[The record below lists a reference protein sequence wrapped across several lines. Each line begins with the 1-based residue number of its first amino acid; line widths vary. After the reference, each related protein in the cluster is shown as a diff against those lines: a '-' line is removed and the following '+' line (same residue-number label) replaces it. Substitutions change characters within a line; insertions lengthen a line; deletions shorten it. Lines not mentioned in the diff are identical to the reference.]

1 MKIAI
6 LGVSIAATAFAAPA
20 LADYYTVRQPSVAYT
35 VWGEPSGPVTV
46 LQARRWCAF
55 EGMAFSDG
63 ATNRLGQVC
72 DRGSWRYFGLRPFAS
87 VLPVDEAKTEQ
98 DAARG
103 RAFLGRGHAR
113 QAPSCLRQDRGGSG
127 ADATR
132 PALGPS
138 AQ

>member
-35 VWGEPSGPVTV
+35 VWEGPSRQVAV
-46 LQARRWCAF
+46 IQARRWCAF

-72 DRGSWRYFGLRPFAS
+72 DRGSWRYFEVMRDRRLAAS
-87 VLPVDEAKTEQ
+87 DRI
-98 DAARG
+98 AA
-103 RAFLGRGHAR
+103 AVALMQLGR
-113 QAPSCLRQDRGGSG
+113 L
-127 ADATR
+127 
-132 PALGPS
+132 
-138 AQ
+138 